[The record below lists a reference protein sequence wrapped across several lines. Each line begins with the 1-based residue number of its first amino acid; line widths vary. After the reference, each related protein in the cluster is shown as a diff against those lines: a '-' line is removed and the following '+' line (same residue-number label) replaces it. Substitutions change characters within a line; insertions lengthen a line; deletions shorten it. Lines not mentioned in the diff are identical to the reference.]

1 MPLTDLQRKKLI
13 DDINRLNINVVLK
26 YFLSGDISLSDVP
39 HITDDRRKFIEDYL
53 PAPAQIDWNA
63 LQASLS
69 EVSKSTLHKLETYIR
84 KYEGTRPDGNHVDE
98 AIAKCNEI
106 EEKLPTLAGMEWEE
120 LKPYLSDMSQN
131 TLDCLDAYIRKYEGI
146 RPKGNHVDEAIA
158 KRNEIKD
165 ALQREAIAKEE
176 TEWKAVDPFSMMS
189 LIGHL
194 NKYPMSAHRDEIDD
208 KVWNII
214 DKESEQQLQD
224 YKVLFPKGKYIEKAT
239 AMLEALDEWMIV
251 RDSGDIS
258 FVFQYI
264 RKRPESPY
272 IDKAYCLLMDLKH
285 QEICRMRREP
295 NRYDVSRLL
304 YLVRFGIFT
313 VDELISEGVMTEKVW
328 HTLNNINVKNDLPD
342 IYEAMQN
349 SDAECPEGSTDVY
362 FFGLPYAGKTCLL
375 QGLLCTSSLLL
386 DMTSSGGPYAE
397 ALRQYT
403 DYGMASPCTLD
414 DSVTTLKTMI
424 ITDEHTPIEHK
435 VNFVEMSGNH
445 FLDMVEDYGEPSK
458 EENNS
463 DIAHL
468 LHNDNRKVFFLIIDP
483 TINNI
488 KLNREYDEYEEQTG
502 EKIHRLKYV
511 VFSQKI
517 FMQKIV
523 NIFQDPANSDI
534 MRKVDSIH
542 IIITKADTFGERLQR
557 REKALDYFNN
567 HYAMNIV
574 SPLTEVCRDYN
585 INSNSGFRPKLF
597 TFSLGKFYVGG
608 LYEYNATDSELL
620 VNAISEVLP
629 FPYEQMSFWSRLK
642 NKLKEKLT

>member
-1 MPLTDLQRKKLI
+1 MVRIVKTVINMPLTDLQRKKLI

-26 YFLSGDISLSDVP
+26 YFLSGDLSLSDMP
-39 HITDDRRKFIEDYL
+39 HITDDRRKYIEDHL
-53 PAPAQIDWNA
+53 PAPAQMDWDA

-69 EVSKSTLHKLETYIR
+69 EVSESTLHKLEAYIR

-98 AIAKCNEI
+98 AIAK
-106 EEKLPTLAGMEWEE
+106 
-120 LKPYLSDMSQN
+120 
-131 TLDCLDAYIRKYEGI
+131 
-146 RPKGNHVDEAIA
+146 
-158 KRNEIKD
+158 RNEIKD
-165 ALQREAIAKEE
+165 ALRRDALATEE

-194 NKYPMSAHRDEIDD
+194 NKYPMSIHHDEIDD

-239 AMLEALDEWMIV
+239 AMLEVLDEWMIV

-258 FVFQYI
+258 FIFQYI

-272 IDKAYCLLMDLKH
+272 IDKAYCLLMDLKL
-285 QEICRMRREP
+285 QEICRMRHEP

-304 YLVRFGIFT
+304 YLVQLGIFT
-313 VDELISEGVMTEKVW
+313 VDELISEGVMTENVW
-328 HTLNNINVKNDLPD
+328 HTLNNIDVKNDLPD
-342 IYEAMQN
+342 IYEAMQD
-349 SDAECPEGSTDVY
+349 SKVECQDGCIDVY
-362 FFGLPYAGKTCLL
+362 LWGLPSTGKTCIL
-375 QGLLCTSSLLL
+375 QGLLSSSSLLL
-386 DMTSSGGPYAE
+386 DLTSSGGSYAE

-403 DYGMASPCTLD
+403 DYGMASPRTLD
-414 DSVTTLKTMI
+414 DSVTTLKTTI
-424 ITDEHTPIEHK
+424 ITDGHTPIK
-435 VNFVEMSGNH
+435 YNVNFVEMSGH
-445 FLDMVEDYGEPSK
+445 HILDMVEDNSEHSK

-463 DIAHL
+463 DITNL

-488 KLNREYDEYEEQTG
+488 KLNREYDEYDEQTG

-511 VFSQKI
+511 VFNQKI
-517 FMQKIV
+517 FMQQIV

-557 REKALDYFNN
+557 GEKALDYFND
-567 HYAMNIV
+567 HYGINV
-574 SPLTEVCRDYN
+574 TQPLVDLCEKYHINC
-585 INSNSGFRPKLF
+585 NSNFRPKLF

-608 LYEYNATDSELL
+608 LYEYDPIDSELL
-620 VNAISEVLP
+620 INTITAFEP
-629 FPYEQMSFWSRLK
+629 PYRKETFWSRLIDKIK
-642 NKLKEKLT
+642 NKLNE

>member
-26 YFLSGDISLSDVP
+26 YFLSGDILLSDVP
-39 HITDDRRKFIEDYL
+39 HITDDRRKYIEDYL
-53 PAPAQIDWNA
+53 PASAQKDWDA

-69 EVSKSTLHKLETYIR
+69 EVSESTLHKLEAYIR

-98 AIAKCNEI
+98 AIAK
-106 EEKLPTLAGMEWEE
+106 
-120 LKPYLSDMSQN
+120 
-131 TLDCLDAYIRKYEGI
+131 
-146 RPKGNHVDEAIA
+146 
-158 KRNEIKD
+158 RNEIKD
-165 ALQREAIAKEE
+165 ALRRDALATEE

-194 NKYPMSAHRDEIDD
+194 NKYPMSIHHDEIDN

-224 YKVLFPKGKYIEKAT
+224 YKVLFPKGKYIEKAS
-239 AMLEALDEWMIV
+239 AMLEVLDEWMIV

-285 QEICRMRREP
+285 QEICRMRHEP

-304 YLVRFGIFT
+304 YLVQLGIFT
-313 VDELISEGVMTEKVW
+313 VDELISEGVMTENVW
-328 HTLNNINVKNDLPD
+328 HTLNNIDVKNDLPD
-342 IYEAMQN
+342 IYEAMQD
-349 SDAECPEGSTDVY
+349 SKVECQDGCIDVY
-362 FFGLPYAGKTCLL
+362 LWGLPSTGKTCIL
-375 QGLLCTSSLLL
+375 QGLLSSSSLLL
-386 DMTSSGGPYAE
+386 DLTSSGGSYAE

-403 DYGMASPCTLD
+403 DYGMASPRTLD
-414 DSVTTLKTMI
+414 DSVTTLKTTI
-424 ITDEHTPIEHK
+424 ITDGHTPIK
-435 VNFVEMSGNH
+435 YNVNFVEMSGH
-445 FLDMVEDYGEPSK
+445 HILDMVEDNSEHSK

-463 DIAHL
+463 DIANL

-488 KLNREYDEYEEQTG
+488 KLNREYDEYDEQTG

-511 VFSQKI
+511 VFNQKI
-517 FMQKIV
+517 FMQQIV

-534 MRKVDSIH
+534 LRKVDSIH

-557 REKALDYFNN
+557 GEKALDYFND
-567 HYAMNIV
+567 HYGINV
-574 SPLTEVCRDYN
+574 TQPLVDLCEKYHINC
-585 INSNSGFRPKLF
+585 NSNFRPKLF

-608 LYEYNATDSELL
+608 LYEYDPIDSELL
-620 VNAISEVLP
+620 INSITAFEP
-629 FPYEQMSFWSRLK
+629 PYRKKTFWSRLIEK
-642 NKLKEKLT
+642 IINK

>member
-1 MPLTDLQRKKLI
+1 MVRNLKTVINMPLTDLQRKKLI

-26 YFLSGDISLSDVP
+26 YFLSGDILLSDVP
-39 HITDDRRKFIEDYL
+39 HITDDRRKYIEDYL
-53 PAPAQIDWNA
+53 PAPAQKDWDA
-63 LQASLS
+63 LQASFS
-69 EVSKSTLHKLETYIR
+69 EVSESTLHKLE
-84 KYEGTRPDGNHVDE
+84 
-98 AIAKCNEI
+98 
-106 EEKLPTLAGMEWEE
+106 
-120 LKPYLSDMSQN
+120 
-131 TLDCLDAYIRKYEGI
+131 AYIRKYEDT
-146 RPKGNHVDEAIA
+146 RPDGNHVDEAIA

-165 ALQREAIAKEE
+165 ALRRDALATEE

-194 NKYPMSAHRDEIDD
+194 NKYPMSIHHDEIDD

-224 YKVLFPKGKYIEKAT
+224 YKVLFPKGKYIEKAS
-239 AMLEALDEWMIV
+239 AMLEVLDEWMIV

-285 QEICRMRREP
+285 QEICRMRHEP

-304 YLVRFGIFT
+304 YLVQLGIFT
-313 VDELISEGVMTEKVW
+313 VDELISEGVMTENVW
-328 HTLNNINVKNDLPD
+328 HTLNNIDVKNDLPD
-342 IYEAMQN
+342 IYEAMQD
-349 SDAECPEGSTDVY
+349 SKVECQDGCIDVY
-362 FFGLPYAGKTCLL
+362 LWGLPSTGKTCIL
-375 QGLLCTSSLLL
+375 QGLLSSSSLLL
-386 DMTSSGGPYAE
+386 DLTSSGGSYAE

-403 DYGMASPCTLD
+403 DYGMASPRTLD
-414 DSVTTLKTMI
+414 DSVTTLKTTI
-424 ITDEHTPIEHK
+424 ITDGHTPIK
-435 VNFVEMSGNH
+435 YNVNFVEMSGH
-445 FLDMVEDYGEPSK
+445 HILDMVEDNSEHSK

-463 DIAHL
+463 DIANL

-488 KLNREYDEYEEQTG
+488 KLNREYDEYDEQTG

-511 VFSQKI
+511 VFNQKI
-517 FMQKIV
+517 FMQQIV

-534 MRKVDSIH
+534 LRKVDSIH

-557 REKALDYFNN
+557 GEKALDYFND
-567 HYAMNIV
+567 HYGINV
-574 SPLTEVCRDYN
+574 TQPLVDLCEKYHINC
-585 INSNSGFRPKLF
+585 NSNFRPKLF

-608 LYEYNATDSELL
+608 LYEYDPIDSELL
-620 VNAISEVLP
+620 INTITAFEP
-629 FPYEQMSFWSRLK
+629 PYRKKTFWSRLIEK
-642 NKLKEKLT
+642 IINKLNE

>member
-1 MPLTDLQRKKLI
+1 MALTDLQRKKLI

-26 YFLSGDISLSDVP
+26 YFLSGDISLSDVS
-39 HITDDRRKFIEDYL
+39 HITDDRRKFIEDHL

-69 EVSKSTLHKLETYIR
+69 EVSKSTLHKLETSIR
-84 KYEGTRPDGNHVDE
+84 KYEGTCPD
-98 AIAKCNEI
+98 
-106 EEKLPTLAGMEWEE
+106 
-120 LKPYLSDMSQN
+120 
-131 TLDCLDAYIRKYEGI
+131 
-146 RPKGNHVDEAIA
+146 GNHVDEAIA

-194 NKYPMSAHRDEIDD
+194 NKYPMSAHRDEIDG

-264 RKRPESPY
+264 RKRPQSPY

-304 YLVRFGIFT
+304 YLVQLGIFT
-313 VDELISEGVMTEKVW
+313 VDELISEGVMTENVW
-328 HTLNNINVKNDLPD
+328 NTLNNIDVKNDLPD
-342 IYEAMQN
+342 IYEAMQE
-349 SDAECPEGSTDVY
+349 SKVECSEGSTDVY
-362 FFGLPYAGKTCLL
+362 FFGLPFTGKTCIL
-375 QGLLCTSSLLL
+375 QGMLSTSSLLL
-386 DMTSSGGPYAE
+386 DLASSSGPYAE

-403 DYGMASPCTLD
+403 DCGIVVPCTPD
-414 DSVTTLKTMI
+414 DFVTTLKAKI
-424 ITDEHTPIEHK
+424 ITGGHTPIERN

-445 FLDMVEDYGEPSK
+445 FLNMVKDYGEHFK
-458 EENNS
+458 TEDNE
-463 DIAHL
+463 DIANL

-488 KLNREYDEYEEQTG
+488 KLNREYDEYDEQAG

-511 VFSQKI
+511 VLSQKI

-542 IIITKADTFGERLQR
+542 IIITKADTLGERLQR

-574 SPLTEVCRDYN
+574 PSLTKVCRDYN
-585 INSNSGFRPKLF
+585 INSNSDYRPKLF
-597 TFSLGKFYVGG
+597 SFSLGKFYVGG
-608 LYEYNATDSELL
+608 LYEYDATDSELL

-629 FPYEQMSFWSRLK
+629 FPYEQMSFWLRLK

>member
-39 HITDDRRKFIEDYL
+39 HITDDRRKYIEEHL
-53 PAPAQIDWNA
+53 PAPAQMDWDA

-69 EVSKSTLHKLETYIR
+69 EVSKSTLHKLEAYIR

-98 AIAKCNEI
+98 AIAK
-106 EEKLPTLAGMEWEE
+106 
-120 LKPYLSDMSQN
+120 
-131 TLDCLDAYIRKYEGI
+131 
-146 RPKGNHVDEAIA
+146 
-158 KRNEIKD
+158 
-165 ALQREAIAKEE
+165 
-176 TEWKAVDPFSMMS
+176 
-189 LIGHL
+189 
-194 NKYPMSAHRDEIDD
+194 RDEFDENQWKNTDIEDVQHLLCYID
-208 KVWNII
+208 
-214 DKESEQQLQD
+214 
-224 YKVLFPKGKYIEKAT
+224 LFPKGYYIEKAK
-239 AMLEALDEWMIV
+239 AMLGAIDEWSGV
-251 RDSGDIS
+251 KNSGDI
-258 FVFQYI
+258 FIVFYYI
-264 RKRPESPY
+264 KNHPESPY
-272 IDKAYCLLMDLKH
+272 RGKANCLLMDLKH
-285 QEICRMRREP
+285 PEICRMRHEP
-295 NRYDVSRLL
+295 NRYEVSRLQD
-304 YLVRFGIFT
+304 LVKLDIFT
-313 VDELISEGVMTEKVW
+313 KNELISEGVMTENVW
-328 HTLNNINVKNDLPD
+328 DTLNNIAVKNDLPD

-349 SDAECPEGSTDVY
+349 SEVECLEGGTDVY
-362 FFGLPYAGKTCLL
+362 FFGLPYTGKTCIL
-375 QGLLCTSSLLL
+375 QGLLCTTSLQVDLSS
-386 DMTSSGGPYAE
+386 SSGPYAE

-424 ITDEHTPIEHK
+424 MTDVHTPIEHK
-435 VNFVEMSGNH
+435 VNFVEMSGSH
-445 FLDMVEDYGEPSK
+445 FLNMVEDNSEHSK

-488 KLNREYDEYEEQTG
+488 KLNREYDEYDEQTG
-502 EKIHRLKYV
+502 KKIHRLKYAV
-511 VFSQKI
+511 LSQKI
-517 FMQKIV
+517 LMQKIV
-523 NIFQDPANSDI
+523 YIFQDPAYSDI

-574 SPLTEVCRDYN
+574 PPLTEVCRNYN
-585 INSNSGFRPKLF
+585 INSNSDYRPKLF

-608 LYEYNATDSELL
+608 LYEYDSTDSELL
-620 VNAISEVLP
+620 VHTISEVLP

>member
-1 MPLTDLQRKKLI
+1 MLLTNLQRKRLI
-13 DDINRLNINVVLK
+13 DDVNRLNINVVLK

-39 HITDDRRKFIEDYL
+39 HITDDRRKYIEDHL
-53 PAPAQIDWNA
+53 PAPAQMDWDA

-69 EVSKSTLHKLETYIR
+69 EVSESTLHKLEAYIR
-84 KYEGTRPDGNHVDE
+84 KYEGTRPD
-98 AIAKCNEI
+98 
-106 EEKLPTLAGMEWEE
+106 
-120 LKPYLSDMSQN
+120 
-131 TLDCLDAYIRKYEGI
+131 
-146 RPKGNHVDEAIA
+146 GNHVDEAIA

-239 AMLEALDEWMIV
+239 AMLEVLDEWMIV

-304 YLVRFGIFT
+304 YLVRLGIFT
-313 VDELISEGVMTEKVW
+313 VDELISEGVMTENVW
-328 HTLNNINVKNDLPD
+328 NTLNNIDVKNDLPD
-342 IYEAMQN
+342 IYEAMQE
-349 SDAECPEGSTDVY
+349 SKVECSEGSTDVY
-362 FFGLPYAGKTCLL
+362 FFGMPSTGRTCIL
-375 QGLLCTSSLLL
+375 QGLLCATSLNVDLA
-386 DMTSSGGPYAE
+386 SSGGPYAE
-397 ALRQYT
+397 ALRIYT
-403 DYGMASPCTLD
+403 DYGMLSPRTPD
-414 DSVTTLKTMI
+414 DFVTTLKTTI
-424 ITDEHTPIEHK
+424 ITGGHTPIKHN

-445 FLDMVEDYGEPSK
+445 FLEMVKDYGEPSK

-488 KLNREYDEYEEQTG
+488 KLNREYYDYDEQTG
-502 EKIHRLKYV
+502 EKIQRLKHAV
-511 VFSQKI
+511 LNQNI
-517 FMQKIV
+517 FMQNIV

-534 MRKVDSIH
+534 MKKVDSIH
-542 IIITKADTFGERLQR
+542 IIVTKADTFGERLQR

-574 SPLTEVCRDYN
+574 PPLTEVCRDYH
-585 INSNSGFRPKLF
+585 INSNSDYRPKLF

-608 LYEYNATDSELL
+608 LYEYDPIDSELL
-620 VNAISEVLP
+620 INTITAFEP
-629 FPYEQMSFWSRLK
+629 PYRKETFWSRLIDKIK
-642 NKLKEKLT
+642 NKLNE

>member
-1 MPLTDLQRKKLI
+1 MVRIVKTVINMPLTDLQRKKLI

-26 YFLSGDISLSDVP
+26 YFLSGDLSLSDIP
-39 HITDDRRKFIEDYL
+39 HITDDRRKYIEDYL
-53 PAPAQIDWNA
+53 PASAQKDWDA

-69 EVSKSTLHKLETYIR
+69 EVSESTLHKLEAYIR

-98 AIAKCNEI
+98 AIAK
-106 EEKLPTLAGMEWEE
+106 
-120 LKPYLSDMSQN
+120 
-131 TLDCLDAYIRKYEGI
+131 
-146 RPKGNHVDEAIA
+146 
-158 KRNEIKD
+158 RNEIKD
-165 ALQREAIAKEE
+165 ALRRDALATEE

-194 NKYPMSAHRDEIDD
+194 NKYPMSIHHDEIDD

-239 AMLEALDEWMIV
+239 AMLEVLDEWMIV

-272 IDKAYCLLMDLKH
+272 IDKAYCLLMDLKL
-285 QEICRMRREP
+285 QEICRMRHEP

-304 YLVRFGIFT
+304 YLVQLGIFT
-313 VDELISEGVMTEKVW
+313 VDELISEGVMTENVW
-328 HTLNNINVKNDLPD
+328 HTLNNIDVKNDLPD
-342 IYEAMQN
+342 IYEAMQD
-349 SDAECPEGSTDVY
+349 SKVECQDGCIDVY
-362 FFGLPYAGKTCLL
+362 LWGLPSTGKTCIL
-375 QGLLCTSSLLL
+375 QGLLSSSSLLL
-386 DMTSSGGPYAE
+386 DLTSSGGSYAE

-403 DYGMASPCTLD
+403 DYGMASPRTLD
-414 DSVTTLKTMI
+414 DSVTTLKTTI
-424 ITDEHTPIEHK
+424 ITDGHTPIK
-435 VNFVEMSGNH
+435 YNVNFVEMSGH
-445 FLDMVEDYGEPSK
+445 HILDMVEDNSEHSK

-463 DIAHL
+463 DIANL

-488 KLNREYDEYEEQTG
+488 KLNREYDEYDEQTG

-511 VFSQKI
+511 VFNQKI
-517 FMQKIV
+517 FMQQIV

-534 MRKVDSIH
+534 LRKVDSIH

-557 REKALDYFNN
+557 GEKALDYFND
-567 HYAMNIV
+567 HYGINV
-574 SPLTEVCRDYN
+574 TQPLVDLCEKYHINC
-585 INSNSGFRPKLF
+585 NSNFRPKLF

-608 LYEYNATDSELL
+608 LYEYDPIDSELL
-620 VNAISEVLP
+620 INTITAFEP
-629 FPYEQMSFWSRLK
+629 PYRKKTFWSRLIEK
-642 NKLKEKLT
+642 IINK

>member
-39 HITDDRRKFIEDYL
+39 HITDDRRKFIEEHL
-53 PAPAQIDWNA
+53 PAPAQMDWNA

-69 EVSKSTLHKLETYIR
+69 EVSVSTLLKLETYIR

-98 AIAKCNEI
+98 AIAK
-106 EEKLPTLAGMEWEE
+106 
-120 LKPYLSDMSQN
+120 
-131 TLDCLDAYIRKYEGI
+131 
-146 RPKGNHVDEAIA
+146 
-158 KRNEIKD
+158 RNEIKD
-165 ALQREAIAKEE
+165 ALQREALAKEE
-176 TEWKAVDPFSMMS
+176 DEWNTVDPFSMTS

-194 NKYPMSAHRDEIDD
+194 NKYPMSAHHDEIDD

-224 YKVLFPKGKYIEKAT
+224 YKVLFPKGKYIEKAI

-251 RDSGDIS
+251 RNSGDIS

-304 YLVRFGIFT
+304 YLVRLGIFT
-313 VDELISEGVMTEKVW
+313 VDELISERVMTENVW
-328 HTLNNINVKNDLPD
+328 NTLNSIDIKNDLPD
-342 IYEAMQN
+342 IYEAMKK
-349 SDAECPEGSTDVY
+349 SKVEYLEGGIDVY
-362 FFGLPYAGKTCLL
+362 FFGLPCTGKTCLL
-375 QGLLCTSSLLL
+375 QGLSCTTSLQVDLAASS
-386 DMTSSGGPYAE
+386 GPYAE

-403 DYGMASPCTLD
+403 DCGIVSPCTLD
-414 DSVTTLKTMI
+414 DSVTTLKTTI
-424 ITDEHTPIEHK
+424 ITDEHTPIK
-435 VNFVEMSGNH
+435 NNVNFVEMSGH
-445 FLDMVEDYGEPSK
+445 HILDMVEDNGEYSK
-458 EENNS
+458 EVDNR
-463 DIAHL
+463 DIANL

-483 TINNI
+483 TTKNI
-488 KLNREYDEYEEQTG
+488 KLNREYDEYDEQTG
-502 EKIHRLKYV
+502 EKIHRLKYD
-511 VFSQKI
+511 VFNQKI

-574 SPLTEVCRDYN
+574 PPLTEVCRDYN
-585 INSNSGFRPKLF
+585 INCNSNYRPKLF

-608 LYEYNATDSELL
+608 LYEYDPIDSELL
-620 VNAISEVLP
+620 VNTITAIVP
-629 FPYEQMSFWSRLK
+629 PPYRKETFWSRLIEK
-642 NKLKEKLT
+642 IINKLNE

>member
-1 MPLTDLQRKKLI
+1 MPEDY
-13 DDINRLNINVVLK
+13 INRLNIDVLLK
-26 YFLSGDISLSDVP
+26 YILKGDITLSDIIP
-39 HITDDRRKFIEDYL
+39 YITDDRRKYIEDHL
-53 PAPAQIDWNA
+53 PSPAQMDWEA

-69 EVSKSTLHKLETYIR
+69 EVSKSTLHKLEAYIC

-98 AIAKCNEI
+98 AIAKYNEI
-106 EEKLPTLAGMEWEE
+106 EDKLPTLAGMEWEE
-120 LKPYLSDMSQN
+120 LKPSLSDMSQN
-131 TLDCLDAYIRKYEGI
+131 TLDRLDAYIRKYEGI

-165 ALQREAIAKEE
+165 ALQREAIVKEE
-176 TEWKAVDPFSMMS
+176 TEWKAVDPFSMTS

-194 NKYPMSAHRDEIDD
+194 NKYPMSAHHDEIDEN
-208 KVWNII
+208 VWNII

-251 RDSGDIS
+251 RNSGDIS

-295 NRYDVSRLL
+295 NRYEVSRLQW
-304 YLVRFGIFT
+304 LVRLGIFT
-313 VDELISEGVMTEKVW
+313 VDELISEGVMTENVW
-328 HTLNNINVKNDLPD
+328 NTLNSIDVKNDLPD
-342 IYEAMQN
+342 ICEAMQE
-349 SDAECPEGSTDVY
+349 SKVECSEGSTDVY
-362 FFGLPYAGKTCLL
+362 LFGLPSTGKTCIL
-375 QGLLCTSSLLL
+375 QGMLSTSSLSVNLA
-386 DMTSSGGPYAE
+386 SSGGPYAG
-397 ALRQYT
+397 ALRIYT
-403 DYGMASPCTLD
+403 DYGMLIRFTPYD
-414 DSVTTLKTMI
+414 FVTTLKTQI
-424 ITDEHTPIEHK
+424 ITGEHTHIERN
-435 VNFVEMSGNH
+435 VNFVEMSGDYFFN
-445 FLDMVEDYGEPSK
+445 MVKDYGEHSK

-483 TINNI
+483 TINHNI
-488 KLNREYDEYEEQTG
+488 KLYRECDEYDEQTG
-502 EKIHRLKYV
+502 EKIFKLKHV
-511 VFSQKI
+511 VVTQKI

-542 IIITKADTFGERLQR
+542 IILTKADTFGERLQR
-557 REKALDYFNN
+557 EEKALDYFNN

-574 SPLTEVCRDYN
+574 PPLTEVCRDYN
-585 INSNSGFRPKLF
+585 INSNSDYRPKLF

-608 LYEYNATDSELL
+608 LYEYDPIDSELL
-620 VNAISEVLP
+620 VQTISEVLP
-629 FPYEQMSFWSRLK
+629 SPYEQMSFWSRLK
-642 NKLKEKLT
+642 NKIKERLT

>member
-1 MPLTDLQRKKLI
+1 MCLTDLQRRRLI
-13 DDINRLNINVVLK
+13 EDVNRLNINVVLK
-26 YFLSGDISLSDVP
+26 YFLKGDISFPDVP
-39 HITDDRRKFIEDYL
+39 HITDGRRKYIEEHL
-53 PAPAQIDWNA
+53 PSPAQMDWDA
-63 LQASLS
+63 LQASFS
-69 EVSKSTLHKLETYIR
+69 EVSVSTLQKLEAYIR
-84 KYEGTRPDGNHVDE
+84 KYEGTRPN
-98 AIAKCNEI
+98 
-106 EEKLPTLAGMEWEE
+106 
-120 LKPYLSDMSQN
+120 
-131 TLDCLDAYIRKYEGI
+131 
-146 RPKGNHVDEAIA
+146 GNHVDEAIA

-165 ALQREAIAKEE
+165 ALRRDALATEE

-239 AMLEALDEWMIV
+239 AMLEVLDEWMIV

-304 YLVRFGIFT
+304 YLVQLGIFT
-313 VDELISEGVMTEKVW
+313 VDELISEGVMTENIW
-328 HTLNNINVKNDLPD
+328 NTLNSMDVKNDLPD
-342 IYEAMQN
+342 IYEAMQE
-349 SDAECPEGSTDVY
+349 SKVECQDGCIDVY
-362 FFGLPYAGKTCLL
+362 LWGLPSTGKTCIL
-375 QGLLCTSSLLL
+375 QGLLSSSSLLL
-386 DMTSSGGPYAE
+386 DLTSSGGSYAE

-414 DSVTTLKTMI
+414 DSVTTLKTTI
-424 ITDEHTPIEHK
+424 ITDGHTPIK
-435 VNFVEMSGNH
+435 YNVNFVEMSGH
-445 FLDMVEDYGEPSK
+445 HILDMVEDNSEHSK

-463 DIAHL
+463 DIANL

-488 KLNREYDEYEEQTG
+488 KLNREYDEYDEQTG

-511 VFSQKI
+511 VFNQKI
-517 FMQKIV
+517 FMQQIV

-534 MRKVDSIH
+534 LRKVDSIH

-557 REKALDYFNN
+557 GEKALDYFND
-567 HYAMNIV
+567 HYGINV
-574 SPLTEVCRDYN
+574 TQPLVDLCEKYHINC
-585 INSNSGFRPKLF
+585 NSNFRPKLF

-608 LYEYNATDSELL
+608 LYEYDPIDSELL
-620 VNAISEVLP
+620 INTITAFEP
-629 FPYEQMSFWSRLK
+629 PYRKETFWSRLIEK
-642 NKLKEKLT
+642 IINKLNE

>member
-1 MPLTDLQRKKLI
+1 MPLTDLQRKRLI

-39 HITDDRRKFIEDYL
+39 HITDDRRKFIEDHL

-69 EVSKSTLHKLETYIR
+69 EVSKSTLHKLEAYIR
-84 KYEGTRPDGNHVDE
+84 KYEGT
-98 AIAKCNEI
+98 
-106 EEKLPTLAGMEWEE
+106 
-120 LKPYLSDMSQN
+120 
-131 TLDCLDAYIRKYEGI
+131 

-158 KRNEIKD
+158 KRKEIKD
-165 ALQREAIAKEE
+165 ALQREALAKEE
-176 TEWKAVDPFSMMS
+176 ADWNAVDPFSMTS

-224 YKVLFPKGKYIEKAT
+224 YKVLFPKGKYIEKAK
-239 AMLEALDEWMIV
+239 AMLEALDDWM
-251 RDSGDIS
+251 RAGNSGDI
-258 FVFQYI
+258 FVVYYYL
-264 RKRPESPY
+264 KNNPESPY
-272 IDKAYCLLMDLKH
+272 RDNACCFLKDLKH

-295 NRYDVSRLL
+295 NRYDVSWLL
-304 YLVRFGIFT
+304 YLVQLGIFT
-313 VDELISEGVMTEKVW
+313 VDELISEGVMTENVW
-328 HTLNNINVKNDLPD
+328 NTLNSIDVKNDLPD
-342 IYEAMQN
+342 IYEAMQE
-349 SDAECPEGSTDVY
+349 SKVECSEGFTDVY
-362 FFGLPYAGKTCLL
+362 FFGMPSTGRTCIL
-375 QGLLCTSSLLL
+375 QGLLCATSLNVDLA
-386 DMTSSGGPYAE
+386 SSGGPYAE
-397 ALRQYT
+397 ALRIYT
-403 DYGMASPCTLD
+403 DYGMLSPRTLD
-414 DSVTTLKTMI
+414 DFVTTLKTTI
-424 ITDEHTPIEHK
+424 ITGGHTPIKHN
-435 VNFVEMSGNH
+435 VNFIEMSGSH
-445 FLDMVEDYGEPSK
+445 FLDMVEDYGEHSK

-488 KLNREYDEYEEQTG
+488 KLNREYYDYDEQTG
-502 EKIHRLKYV
+502 EKIQRLKHAV
-511 VFSQKI
+511 LNQNI
-517 FMQKIV
+517 FMLNIV

-534 MRKVDSIH
+534 MKKVDSIH
-542 IIITKADTFGERLQR
+542 IIVTKADTFGERLQR

-574 SPLTEVCRDYN
+574 PPLTEVCRDYH
-585 INSNSGFRPKLF
+585 INSNSDYRPKLF

-608 LYEYNATDSELL
+608 LYEYDATDSELL

-642 NKLKEKLT
+642 NKLKEKLA

>member
-39 HITDDRRKFIEDYL
+39 HITDDRRKFIEEHL
-53 PAPAQIDWNA
+53 PAPAQMDWNA

-69 EVSKSTLHKLETYIR
+69 EVSVSTLLKLETYIR

-98 AIAKCNEI
+98 AIAK
-106 EEKLPTLAGMEWEE
+106 
-120 LKPYLSDMSQN
+120 
-131 TLDCLDAYIRKYEGI
+131 
-146 RPKGNHVDEAIA
+146 
-158 KRNEIKD
+158 RNEIKD
-165 ALQREAIAKEE
+165 ALQREALAKEE
-176 TEWKAVDPFSMMS
+176 DEWNTVDPFSMTS

-194 NKYPMSAHRDEIDD
+194 NKYPMSAHHDEIDD

-224 YKVLFPKGKYIEKAT
+224 YKVLFPKGKYIEKAI

-251 RDSGDIS
+251 RNSGDIS

-304 YLVRFGIFT
+304 YLVRLGIFT
-313 VDELISEGVMTEKVW
+313 VDELISEGVMTENVW
-328 HTLNNINVKNDLPD
+328 NTLNSIDVKNDLPD
-342 IYEAMQN
+342 IYEAMKK
-349 SDAECPEGSTDVY
+349 SKVEYLEGGIDVY
-362 FFGLPYAGKTCLL
+362 FFGLPCTGKTCLL
-375 QGLLCTSSLLL
+375 QGLSCTTSLQVDLAASS
-386 DMTSSGGPYAE
+386 GPYAE

-403 DYGMASPCTLD
+403 DCGIVSPRTLD
-414 DSVTTLKTMI
+414 DSVTTLKTTI
-424 ITDEHTPIEHK
+424 ITDEHTPIK
-435 VNFVEMSGNH
+435 NNVNFVEMSGH
-445 FLDMVEDYGEPSK
+445 HILDMVEDNGEYSK
-458 EENNS
+458 EVDNR
-463 DIAHL
+463 DIANL

-483 TINNI
+483 TTKNI
-488 KLNREYDEYEEQTG
+488 KLNREYDEYDEQTG
-502 EKIHRLKYV
+502 EKIHRLKYD
-511 VFSQKI
+511 VFNQKI

-574 SPLTEVCRDYN
+574 PPLTEVCRDYN
-585 INSNSGFRPKLF
+585 INCNSNYRPKLF

-608 LYEYNATDSELL
+608 LYEYDPIDSELL
-620 VNAISEVLP
+620 VNTITAIVP
-629 FPYEQMSFWSRLK
+629 PPYRKETFWSRLTEK
-642 NKLKEKLT
+642 IINKLNE

>member
-1 MPLTDLQRKKLI
+1 MPLTDLQRKRLI

-69 EVSKSTLHKLETYIR
+69 EVSVSTLQKLEAYIR
-84 KYEGTRPDGNHVDE
+84 KYEGTRPN
-98 AIAKCNEI
+98 
-106 EEKLPTLAGMEWEE
+106 
-120 LKPYLSDMSQN
+120 
-131 TLDCLDAYIRKYEGI
+131 
-146 RPKGNHVDEAIA
+146 GNHVDEAIA
-158 KRNEIKD
+158 KRKEIKD
-165 ALQREAIAKEE
+165 ALQREALAKEE
-176 TEWKAVDPFSMMS
+176 ADWNAVDPFSMTS

-194 NKYPMSAHRDEIDD
+194 NKYPMSAHRDEIDEN
-208 KVWNII
+208 VWNII

-224 YKVLFPKGKYIEKAT
+224 YKVLFPKGKYIEKAK
-239 AMLEALDEWMIV
+239 AMLEALDDWM
-251 RDSGDIS
+251 RARNSGDI
-258 FVFQYI
+258 FVVYYYL
-264 RKRPESPY
+264 KNNPESPY
-272 IDKAYCLLMDLKH
+272 RDNACCFLKDLKH

-304 YLVRFGIFT
+304 YLVQLGIFT
-313 VDELISEGVMTEKVW
+313 VDELISEGVMTENIW
-328 HTLNNINVKNDLPD
+328 NTLNGIDVRNDDLPD
-342 IYEAMQN
+342 IYEAMQE
-349 SDAECPEGSTDVY
+349 SKVECSEGFTDVY
-362 FFGLPYAGKTCLL
+362 FFGMPSTGRTCIL
-375 QGLLCTSSLLL
+375 QGLLCATSLNVDLA
-386 DMTSSGGPYAE
+386 SSGGPYAE
-397 ALRQYT
+397 ALRIYT
-403 DYGMASPCTLD
+403 DYGMLSPRTPD
-414 DSVTTLKTMI
+414 DFVTTLKTTI
-424 ITDEHTPIEHK
+424 ITGGHTPIKHN
-435 VNFVEMSGNH
+435 VNFIEMSGSH

-488 KLNREYDEYEEQTG
+488 KLNREYYDYDEQTG
-502 EKIHRLKYV
+502 EKIQRLKHAV
-511 VFSQKI
+511 LNQNI
-517 FMQKIV
+517 FMQNIV
-523 NIFQDPANSDI
+523 KIFQDPANSDI

-542 IIITKADTFGERLQR
+542 IIVTKADTFGERLQR
-557 REKALDYFNN
+557 GEKALDYFNN

-574 SPLTEVCRDYN
+574 PPLTEVCRDYH
-585 INSNSGFRPKLF
+585 INSNSDYRPKLF

-608 LYEYNATDSELL
+608 LYEYDATDSELL

-642 NKLKEKLT
+642 NKLKEKLA

>member
-1 MPLTDLQRKKLI
+1 MVRIVKTVINMPLTDLQRKKLV

-26 YFLSGDISLSDVP
+26 YFLSGDLSLSDIP
-39 HITDDRRKFIEDYL
+39 HITDDRRKYIEDHL
-53 PAPAQIDWNA
+53 PAPAQMDWDA

-69 EVSKSTLHKLETYIR
+69 EVSESTLHKLEAYIR

-98 AIAKCNEI
+98 AIAK
-106 EEKLPTLAGMEWEE
+106 
-120 LKPYLSDMSQN
+120 
-131 TLDCLDAYIRKYEGI
+131 
-146 RPKGNHVDEAIA
+146 
-158 KRNEIKD
+158 RNEIKD
-165 ALQREAIAKEE
+165 ALRRDALATEE

-194 NKYPMSAHRDEIDD
+194 NKYPMSIHHDEIDN

-224 YKVLFPKGKYIEKAT
+224 YKVLFPKGKYIEKAS
-239 AMLEALDEWMIV
+239 AMLEVLDEWMIV

-285 QEICRMRREP
+285 QEICRMRHEP

-304 YLVRFGIFT
+304 YLVQLGIFT
-313 VDELISEGVMTEKVW
+313 VDELISEGVMTENVW
-328 HTLNNINVKNDLPD
+328 HTLNNIDVKNDLPD
-342 IYEAMQN
+342 IYEAMQD
-349 SDAECPEGSTDVY
+349 SKVECQDGCIDVY
-362 FFGLPYAGKTCLL
+362 LWGLPSTGKTCIL
-375 QGLLCTSSLLL
+375 QGLLSSSSLLL
-386 DMTSSGGPYAE
+386 DLTSSGGSYAE

-403 DYGMASPCTLD
+403 DYGKASPRTLD
-414 DSVTTLKTMI
+414 DSVTTLKTTI
-424 ITDEHTPIEHK
+424 ITDGHTPIK
-435 VNFVEMSGNH
+435 YNVNFVEMSGH
-445 FLDMVEDYGEPSK
+445 HILDMVEDNSEHSK

-463 DIAHL
+463 DIANL

-488 KLNREYDEYEEQTG
+488 KLNREYDEYDEQTG

-511 VFSQKI
+511 VFNQKI
-517 FMQKIV
+517 FMQQIV

-534 MRKVDSIH
+534 LRKVDSIH

-557 REKALDYFNN
+557 GEKALDYFND
-567 HYAMNIV
+567 HYGINV
-574 SPLTEVCRDYN
+574 TQPLVDLCEKYHINC
-585 INSNSGFRPKLF
+585 NSNFRPKLF

-608 LYEYNATDSELL
+608 LYEYDPIDSELL
-620 VNAISEVLP
+620 INTITAFEP
-629 FPYEQMSFWSRLK
+629 PYRKKTFWSRLIEK
-642 NKLKEKLT
+642 IINK

>member
-1 MPLTDLQRKKLI
+1 MVRNLKTVINMPLTDLQRKKLI

-26 YFLSGDISLSDVP
+26 YFLSGDILLSDVP
-39 HITDDRRKFIEDYL
+39 HITDDRRKYIEDYL
-53 PAPAQIDWNA
+53 PASAQKDWDA

-69 EVSKSTLHKLETYIR
+69 EVSESTLHKLEAYIR

-98 AIAKCNEI
+98 AIAK
-106 EEKLPTLAGMEWEE
+106 
-120 LKPYLSDMSQN
+120 
-131 TLDCLDAYIRKYEGI
+131 
-146 RPKGNHVDEAIA
+146 
-158 KRNEIKD
+158 RNEIKD
-165 ALQREAIAKEE
+165 ALRRDALATEE

-194 NKYPMSAHRDEIDD
+194 NKYPMSIHHDEIDN

-224 YKVLFPKGKYIEKAT
+224 YKVLFPKGKYIEKAS
-239 AMLEALDEWMIV
+239 AMLEVLDEWMIV

-285 QEICRMRREP
+285 QEICRMRHEP

-304 YLVRFGIFT
+304 YLVQLGIFT
-313 VDELISEGVMTEKVW
+313 VDELISEGVMTENVW
-328 HTLNNINVKNDLPD
+328 HTLNNIDVKNDLPD
-342 IYEAMQN
+342 IYEAMQD
-349 SDAECPEGSTDVY
+349 SKVECQDGCIDVY
-362 FFGLPYAGKTCLL
+362 LWGLPSTGKTCIL
-375 QGLLCTSSLLL
+375 QGLLSSSSLLL
-386 DMTSSGGPYAE
+386 DLTSSGGSYAE

-403 DYGMASPCTLD
+403 DYGKASPRTLD
-414 DSVTTLKTMI
+414 DSVTTLKTTI
-424 ITDEHTPIEHK
+424 ITDGHTPIK
-435 VNFVEMSGNH
+435 YNVNFVEMSGH
-445 FLDMVEDYGEPSK
+445 HILDMVEDNSEHSK

-463 DIAHL
+463 DIANL

-488 KLNREYDEYEEQTG
+488 KLNREYDEYDEQTG

-511 VFSQKI
+511 VFNQKI
-517 FMQKIV
+517 FMQQIV

-534 MRKVDSIH
+534 LRKVDSIH

-557 REKALDYFNN
+557 GEKALDYFND
-567 HYAMNIV
+567 HYGINV
-574 SPLTEVCRDYN
+574 TQPLVDLCEKYHINC
-585 INSNSGFRPKLF
+585 NSNFRPKLF

-608 LYEYNATDSELL
+608 LYEYDPIDSELL
-620 VNAISEVLP
+620 INTITAFEP
-629 FPYEQMSFWSRLK
+629 PYRKKTFWSRLIEK
-642 NKLKEKLT
+642 IINK

>member
-1 MPLTDLQRKKLI
+1 MVRIVKTVINMPLTDLQRKKLI

-26 YFLSGDISLSDVP
+26 YFLSGDLSLSDIP
-39 HITDDRRKFIEDYL
+39 HITDDRRKYIEDHL
-53 PAPAQIDWNA
+53 PAPAQKDWDA

-69 EVSKSTLHKLETYIR
+69 EVSESTLHKLEAYIR

-98 AIAKCNEI
+98 AIAK
-106 EEKLPTLAGMEWEE
+106 
-120 LKPYLSDMSQN
+120 
-131 TLDCLDAYIRKYEGI
+131 
-146 RPKGNHVDEAIA
+146 
-158 KRNEIKD
+158 RNEIKD
-165 ALQREAIAKEE
+165 ALRRDALATEE

-194 NKYPMSAHRDEIDD
+194 NKYPMSIHHDEIDD

-239 AMLEALDEWMIV
+239 AMLEVLDEWMIV

-285 QEICRMRREP
+285 QEICRMRHEP

-304 YLVRFGIFT
+304 YLVQLGIFT
-313 VDELISEGVMTEKVW
+313 VDELISEGVMTENVW
-328 HTLNNINVKNDLPD
+328 HTLNNIDVKNDLPD
-342 IYEAMQN
+342 IYEAMQD
-349 SDAECPEGSTDVY
+349 SKVECQDGCIDVY
-362 FFGLPYAGKTCLL
+362 LWGLPSTGKTCIL
-375 QGLLCTSSLLL
+375 QGLLSSSSLLL
-386 DMTSSGGPYAE
+386 DLTSSGGSYAE

-403 DYGMASPCTLD
+403 DYGMASPRTLD
-414 DSVTTLKTMI
+414 DSVTTLKTTI
-424 ITDEHTPIEHK
+424 ITDGHTPIK
-435 VNFVEMSGNH
+435 YNVNFVEMSGH
-445 FLDMVEDYGEPSK
+445 HILDMVEDNSEHSK

-463 DIAHL
+463 DIANL

-488 KLNREYDEYEEQTG
+488 KLNREYDEYDEQTG

-511 VFSQKI
+511 VFNQKI
-517 FMQKIV
+517 FMQQIV

-534 MRKVDSIH
+534 LRKVDSIH

-557 REKALDYFNN
+557 GEKALDYFND
-567 HYAMNIV
+567 HYGINV
-574 SPLTEVCRDYN
+574 TQPLVDLCEKYHINC
-585 INSNSGFRPKLF
+585 NSNFRPKLF

-608 LYEYNATDSELL
+608 LYEYDPIDSELL
-620 VNAISEVLP
+620 INTITAFEP
-629 FPYEQMSFWSRLK
+629 PYRKKTFWSRLIEK
-642 NKLKEKLT
+642 IINK

>member
-1 MPLTDLQRKKLI
+1 MVRIVKTVINMPLTDLQRKKLV

-26 YFLSGDISLSDVP
+26 YFLSGDLSLSDIP
-39 HITDDRRKFIEDYL
+39 HITDDRRKYIEDHL
-53 PAPAQIDWNA
+53 PAPAQMDWDA

-69 EVSKSTLHKLETYIR
+69 EVSESTLHKLEAYIR

-98 AIAKCNEI
+98 AIAK
-106 EEKLPTLAGMEWEE
+106 
-120 LKPYLSDMSQN
+120 
-131 TLDCLDAYIRKYEGI
+131 
-146 RPKGNHVDEAIA
+146 
-158 KRNEIKD
+158 RNEIKD
-165 ALQREAIAKEE
+165 ALRRDALATEE

-194 NKYPMSAHRDEIDD
+194 NKYPMSIHHDEIDN

-224 YKVLFPKGKYIEKAT
+224 YKVLFPKGKYIEKAS
-239 AMLEALDEWMIV
+239 AMLEVLDEWMIV

-285 QEICRMRREP
+285 QEICRMRHEP

-304 YLVRFGIFT
+304 YLVQLGIFT
-313 VDELISEGVMTEKVW
+313 VDELISEGVMTENVW
-328 HTLNNINVKNDLPD
+328 HTLNNIDVKNDLPD
-342 IYEAMQN
+342 IYEAMQD
-349 SDAECPEGSTDVY
+349 SKVECQDGCIDVY
-362 FFGLPYAGKTCLL
+362 LWGLPSTGKTCIL
-375 QGLLCTSSLLL
+375 QGLLSSSSLLL
-386 DMTSSGGPYAE
+386 DLTSSGGSYAE

-403 DYGMASPCTLD
+403 DYGMASPRTLD
-414 DSVTTLKTMI
+414 DSVTTLKTTI
-424 ITDEHTPIEHK
+424 ITDGHTPIK
-435 VNFVEMSGNH
+435 YNVNFVEMSGH
-445 FLDMVEDYGEPSK
+445 HILDMVEDNSEHSK

-463 DIAHL
+463 DIANL

-488 KLNREYDEYEEQTG
+488 KLNREYDEYDEQTG

-511 VFSQKI
+511 VFNQKI
-517 FMQKIV
+517 FMQQIV

-534 MRKVDSIH
+534 LRKVDSIH

-557 REKALDYFNN
+557 GEKALDYFND
-567 HYAMNIV
+567 HYGINV
-574 SPLTEVCRDYN
+574 TQPLVDLCEKYHINC
-585 INSNSGFRPKLF
+585 NSNFRPKLF

-608 LYEYNATDSELL
+608 LYEYDPIDSELL
-620 VNAISEVLP
+620 INTITAFEP
-629 FPYEQMSFWSRLK
+629 PYRKKTFWSRLIEK
-642 NKLKEKLT
+642 IINK

>member
-1 MPLTDLQRKKLI
+1 MVRIVKTVINMPLTDLQRKKLI

-26 YFLSGDISLSDVP
+26 YFLSGDLSLSDIP
-39 HITDDRRKFIEDYL
+39 HITDDRRKYIEDHL
-53 PAPAQIDWNA
+53 PAPAQMDWDA

-69 EVSKSTLHKLETYIR
+69 EVSESTLHKLEAYIR

-98 AIAKCNEI
+98 AIAK
-106 EEKLPTLAGMEWEE
+106 
-120 LKPYLSDMSQN
+120 
-131 TLDCLDAYIRKYEGI
+131 
-146 RPKGNHVDEAIA
+146 
-158 KRNEIKD
+158 RNEIKD
-165 ALQREAIAKEE
+165 ALRRDALATEE

-194 NKYPMSAHRDEIDD
+194 NKYPMSIHHDEIDN

-239 AMLEALDEWMIV
+239 AMLEVLDEWMIV

-285 QEICRMRREP
+285 QEICRMRHEP

-304 YLVRFGIFT
+304 YLVQLGIFT
-313 VDELISEGVMTEKVW
+313 VDELISEGVMTENVW
-328 HTLNNINVKNDLPD
+328 HTLNNIDVKNDLPD
-342 IYEAMQN
+342 IYEAMQD
-349 SDAECPEGSTDVY
+349 SKVECQDGCIDVY
-362 FFGLPYAGKTCLL
+362 LWGLPSTGKTCIL
-375 QGLLCTSSLLL
+375 QGLLSSSSLLL
-386 DMTSSGGPYAE
+386 DLTSSGGSYAE

-403 DYGMASPCTLD
+403 DYGMASPRTLD
-414 DSVTTLKTMI
+414 DSVTTLKTTI
-424 ITDEHTPIEHK
+424 ITDGHTPIK
-435 VNFVEMSGNH
+435 YNVNFVEMSGH
-445 FLDMVEDYGEPSK
+445 HILDMVEDNSEHSK

-463 DIAHL
+463 DIANL

-488 KLNREYDEYEEQTG
+488 KLNREYDEYDEQTG

-511 VFSQKI
+511 VFNQKI
-517 FMQKIV
+517 FMQQIV

-534 MRKVDSIH
+534 LRKVDSIH

-557 REKALDYFNN
+557 GEKALDYFND
-567 HYAMNIV
+567 HYGINV
-574 SPLTEVCRDYN
+574 TQPLVDLCEKYHINC
-585 INSNSGFRPKLF
+585 NSNFRPKLF

-608 LYEYNATDSELL
+608 LYEYDPIDSELL
-620 VNAISEVLP
+620 INTITAFEP
-629 FPYEQMSFWSRLK
+629 PYRKKTFWSRLIEK
-642 NKLKEKLT
+642 NNKQVK

>member
-39 HITDDRRKFIEDYL
+39 HITDDRRKYIEDHL
-53 PAPAQIDWNA
+53 PAPAQMDWDA

-69 EVSKSTLHKLETYIR
+69 EVSESTLHKFEAYIR

-98 AIAKCNEI
+98 AIAK
-106 EEKLPTLAGMEWEE
+106 
-120 LKPYLSDMSQN
+120 
-131 TLDCLDAYIRKYEGI
+131 
-146 RPKGNHVDEAIA
+146 
-158 KRNEIKD
+158 RNEIKD
-165 ALQREAIAKEE
+165 ALRRDALATEE

-239 AMLEALDEWMIV
+239 AMLEVLDEWMIV

-304 YLVRFGIFT
+304 YLVQLGIFT
-313 VDELISEGVMTEKVW
+313 VDELISEGVMTENIW
-328 HTLNNINVKNDLPD
+328 NTLNSMDVKNDLPD
-342 IYEAMQN
+342 IYEAMQE
-349 SDAECPEGSTDVY
+349 SKVECQDGCIDVY
-362 FFGLPYAGKTCLL
+362 LWGLPSTGKTCIL
-375 QGLLCTSSLLL
+375 QGLLSSSSLLL
-386 DMTSSGGPYAE
+386 DLTSSGGSYAE

-414 DSVTTLKTMI
+414 DSVTTLKTTI
-424 ITDEHTPIEHK
+424 ITDGHTPIK
-435 VNFVEMSGNH
+435 YNVNFVEMSGH
-445 FLDMVEDYGEPSK
+445 HILDMVEDNSEHSK

-463 DIAHL
+463 DIANL

-488 KLNREYDEYEEQTG
+488 KLNREYDEYDEQTG

-511 VFSQKI
+511 VFNQKI
-517 FMQKIV
+517 FMQQIV

-534 MRKVDSIH
+534 LRKVDSIH

-557 REKALDYFNN
+557 GEKALDYFND
-567 HYAMNIV
+567 HYGINV
-574 SPLTEVCRDYN
+574 TQPLVDLCEKYHINC
-585 INSNSGFRPKLF
+585 NSNFRPKLF

-608 LYEYNATDSELL
+608 LYEYDPIDSELL
-620 VNAISEVLP
+620 INTITAFEP
-629 FPYEQMSFWSRLK
+629 PYRKETFWSRLIEK
-642 NKLKEKLT
+642 IINKLNE

>member
-1 MPLTDLQRKKLI
+1 MVRNLKTVINMPLTDLQRKKLI

-26 YFLSGDISLSDVP
+26 YFLSGDILLSDVP
-39 HITDDRRKFIEDYL
+39 HITDDRRKYIEDYL
-53 PAPAQIDWNA
+53 PAPAQKDWDA

-69 EVSKSTLHKLETYIR
+69 EVSESTLHKLEAYIR

-98 AIAKCNEI
+98 AIAK
-106 EEKLPTLAGMEWEE
+106 
-120 LKPYLSDMSQN
+120 
-131 TLDCLDAYIRKYEGI
+131 
-146 RPKGNHVDEAIA
+146 
-158 KRNEIKD
+158 RNEIKD
-165 ALQREAIAKEE
+165 ALRRDALATEE

-194 NKYPMSAHRDEIDD
+194 NKYPMSIHHDEIDD

-224 YKVLFPKGKYIEKAT
+224 YKVLFPKGKYIEKAS
-239 AMLEALDEWMIV
+239 AMLEVLDEWMIV

-285 QEICRMRREP
+285 QEICRMRHEP

-304 YLVRFGIFT
+304 YLVQLGIFT
-313 VDELISEGVMTEKVW
+313 VDELISEGVMTENVW
-328 HTLNNINVKNDLPD
+328 HTLNNIDVKNDLPD
-342 IYEAMQN
+342 IYEAMQD
-349 SDAECPEGSTDVY
+349 SKVECQDGCIDVY
-362 FFGLPYAGKTCLL
+362 LWGLPSTGKTCIL
-375 QGLLCTSSLLL
+375 QGLLSSSSLLL
-386 DMTSSGGPYAE
+386 DLTSSGGSYAE

-403 DYGMASPCTLD
+403 DYGMASPRTLD
-414 DSVTTLKTMI
+414 DSVTTLKTTI
-424 ITDEHTPIEHK
+424 ITDGHTPIK
-435 VNFVEMSGNH
+435 YNVNFVEMSGH
-445 FLDMVEDYGEPSK
+445 HILDMVEDNSEHSK

-463 DIAHL
+463 DIANL

-488 KLNREYDEYEEQTG
+488 KLNREYDEYDEQTG
-502 EKIHRLKYV
+502 EKIHRLMYV
-511 VFSQKI
+511 VFNQKI
-517 FMQKIV
+517 FMQQIV

-534 MRKVDSIH
+534 LRKVDSIH

-557 REKALDYFNN
+557 GEKALDYFND
-567 HYAMNIV
+567 HYGINV
-574 SPLTEVCRDYN
+574 TQPLVDLCEKYHINC
-585 INSNSGFRPKLF
+585 NSNFRPKLF

-608 LYEYNATDSELL
+608 LYEYDPIDSELL
-620 VNAISEVLP
+620 INTITAFEP
-629 FPYEQMSFWSRLK
+629 PYRKKTFWSRLIEK
-642 NKLKEKLT
+642 IINKLNE

>member
-1 MPLTDLQRKKLI
+1 MVRNLKTVINMPLTDLQRKKLI

-26 YFLSGDISLSDVP
+26 YFLSGDILLSDVP
-39 HITDDRRKFIEDYL
+39 HITDDRRKYIEDYL
-53 PAPAQIDWNA
+53 PASAQKDWDA

-69 EVSKSTLHKLETYIR
+69 EVSESTLHKLEAYIR
-84 KYEGTRPDGNHVDE
+84 KFEGTRPD
-98 AIAKCNEI
+98 
-106 EEKLPTLAGMEWEE
+106 
-120 LKPYLSDMSQN
+120 
-131 TLDCLDAYIRKYEGI
+131 
-146 RPKGNHVDEAIA
+146 GNHVDEAIA

-165 ALQREAIAKEE
+165 ALRRDALATEE

-194 NKYPMSAHRDEIDD
+194 NKYPMSIHHDEIDN

-239 AMLEALDEWMIV
+239 AMLEVLDEWMIV

-285 QEICRMRREP
+285 QEICRMRHEP

-304 YLVRFGIFT
+304 YLVQLGIFT
-313 VDELISEGVMTEKVW
+313 VDELISEGVMTENVW
-328 HTLNNINVKNDLPD
+328 HTLNNIDVKNDLPD
-342 IYEAMQN
+342 IYEAMQD
-349 SDAECPEGSTDVY
+349 SKVECQDGCIDVY
-362 FFGLPYAGKTCLL
+362 LWGLPSTGKTCIL
-375 QGLLCTSSLLL
+375 QGLLSSSSLLL
-386 DMTSSGGPYAE
+386 DLTSSGGSYAE

-403 DYGMASPCTLD
+403 DYGMASPRTLD
-414 DSVTTLKTMI
+414 DSVTTLKTTI
-424 ITDEHTPIEHK
+424 ITDGHTPIK
-435 VNFVEMSGNH
+435 YNVNFVEMSGH
-445 FLDMVEDYGEPSK
+445 HILDMVEDNSEHSK

-463 DIAHL
+463 DIANL

-488 KLNREYDEYEEQTG
+488 KLNREYDEYDEQTG

-511 VFSQKI
+511 VFNQKI
-517 FMQKIV
+517 FMQQIV

-557 REKALDYFNN
+557 GEKALDYFND
-567 HYAMNIV
+567 HYGINV
-574 SPLTEVCRDYN
+574 TQPLVDLCEKYHINC
-585 INSNSGFRPKLF
+585 NSNFRPKLF

-608 LYEYNATDSELL
+608 LYEYDPIDSELL
-620 VNAISEVLP
+620 INTITAFEP
-629 FPYEQMSFWSRLK
+629 PYRKKTFWSRLIEK
-642 NKLKEKLT
+642 IINK

>member
-39 HITDDRRKFIEDYL
+39 HITDDRRKFIEEHL
-53 PAPAQIDWNA
+53 PAPAQMDWNA

-69 EVSKSTLHKLETYIR
+69 EVSVSTLLKLETYIR

-98 AIAKCNEI
+98 AIAK
-106 EEKLPTLAGMEWEE
+106 
-120 LKPYLSDMSQN
+120 
-131 TLDCLDAYIRKYEGI
+131 
-146 RPKGNHVDEAIA
+146 
-158 KRNEIKD
+158 RNEIKD
-165 ALQREAIAKEE
+165 ALQREALAKEE
-176 TEWKAVDPFSMMS
+176 DEWNTVDPFSMTS

-194 NKYPMSAHRDEIDD
+194 NKYPMSAHHDEIDD

-224 YKVLFPKGKYIEKAT
+224 YKVLFPKGKYIEKAI

-251 RDSGDIS
+251 RNSGDIS

-285 QEICRMRREP
+285 QEICRIRREP

-313 VDELISEGVMTEKVW
+313 VDELISEGVMTENVW
-328 HTLNNINVKNDLPD
+328 NTLNSIDVKNDLPD
-342 IYEAMQN
+342 IYEAMKK
-349 SDAECPEGSTDVY
+349 SKVEYLEGGIDVY
-362 FFGLPYAGKTCLL
+362 FFGLPCTGKTCLL
-375 QGLLCTSSLLL
+375 QGLSCTTSLQVDLAASS
-386 DMTSSGGPYAE
+386 GPYAE

-403 DYGMASPCTLD
+403 DCGIVSPRTLD
-414 DSVTTLKTMI
+414 DSVTTLKTTI
-424 ITDEHTPIEHK
+424 ITDGHTPIK
-435 VNFVEMSGNH
+435 YNVNFVEMSGH
-445 FLDMVEDYGEPSK
+445 HILDMVEDNSEHSK

-463 DIAHL
+463 DIANL

-488 KLNREYDEYEEQTG
+488 KLNREYDEYDEQTG

-511 VFSQKI
+511 VFNQKI
-517 FMQKIV
+517 FMQQIV

-534 MRKVDSIH
+534 LRKVDSIH

-557 REKALDYFNN
+557 GEKALDYFND
-567 HYAMNIV
+567 HYGINV
-574 SPLTEVCRDYN
+574 TQPLVDLCEKYHINC
-585 INSNSGFRPKLF
+585 NSNFRPKLF

-608 LYEYNATDSELL
+608 LYEYDPIDSELL
-620 VNAISEVLP
+620 INTITAFEP
-629 FPYEQMSFWSRLK
+629 PYRKKTFWSRLIEK
-642 NKLKEKLT
+642 IINKLNE

>member
-39 HITDDRRKFIEDYL
+39 HITDDRRKFIEEHL
-53 PAPAQIDWNA
+53 PAPAQMDWNA

-69 EVSKSTLHKLETYIR
+69 EVSVSTLLKLETYIR
-84 KYEGTRPDGNHVDE
+84 KYEGTR
-98 AIAKCNEI
+98 
-106 EEKLPTLAGMEWEE
+106 
-120 LKPYLSDMSQN
+120 SD
-131 TLDCLDAYIRKYEGI
+131 
-146 RPKGNHVDEAIA
+146 GNHVDEAIA

-165 ALQREAIAKEE
+165 ALQREALAKEE
-176 TEWKAVDPFSMMS
+176 DEWNTVDPFSMTS

-194 NKYPMSAHRDEIDD
+194 NKYPMSAHHDEIDD

-224 YKVLFPKGKYIEKAT
+224 YKVLFPKGKYIEKAI

-251 RDSGDIS
+251 RNSGDIS

-304 YLVRFGIFT
+304 YLVRLGIFT
-313 VDELISEGVMTEKVW
+313 VDELISEGVMTENVW
-328 HTLNNINVKNDLPD
+328 NTLNSIDVKNDLPD
-342 IYEAMQN
+342 IYEAMKK
-349 SDAECPEGSTDVY
+349 SKVEYLEGGIDVY
-362 FFGLPYAGKTCLL
+362 FFGLPCTGKTCLL
-375 QGLLCTSSLLL
+375 QGLSCTTSLQVDLAASS
-386 DMTSSGGPYAE
+386 GPYAE

-403 DYGMASPCTLD
+403 DCGIVSPRTLD
-414 DSVTTLKTMI
+414 DSVTTLKTTI
-424 ITDEHTPIEHK
+424 ITDEHTPIK
-435 VNFVEMSGNH
+435 NNVNFVEMSGH
-445 FLDMVEDYGEPSK
+445 HILDMVEDNGEYSK
-458 EENNS
+458 EVDNR
-463 DIAHL
+463 DIANL

-483 TINNI
+483 TTKNI
-488 KLNREYDEYEEQTG
+488 KLNREYDEYDEQTG
-502 EKIHRLKYV
+502 EKIHRLKYD
-511 VFSQKI
+511 VFNQKI

-574 SPLTEVCRDYN
+574 PPLTEVCRDYN
-585 INSNSGFRPKLF
+585 INCNSNYRPKLF

-608 LYEYNATDSELL
+608 LYEYDPIDSELL
-620 VNAISEVLP
+620 VNTITAIVP
-629 FPYEQMSFWSRLK
+629 PPYRKETFWSRLIEK
-642 NKLKEKLT
+642 IINKLNE

>member
-39 HITDDRRKFIEDYL
+39 HITDDRRKYIEDYL
-53 PAPAQIDWNA
+53 PAPAQKDWDA

-69 EVSKSTLHKLETYIR
+69 EVSESTLHKLEAYIR
-84 KYEGTRPDGNHVDE
+84 KFEGTRPDGNHVDE
-98 AIAKCNEI
+98 AIAK
-106 EEKLPTLAGMEWEE
+106 
-120 LKPYLSDMSQN
+120 
-131 TLDCLDAYIRKYEGI
+131 
-146 RPKGNHVDEAIA
+146 
-158 KRNEIKD
+158 RNEIND
-165 ALQREAIAKEE
+165 ALRRDALATEE

-194 NKYPMSAHRDEIDD
+194 NKYPMSIHHDEIDD

-239 AMLEALDEWMIV
+239 AMLEVLDEWMIV

-285 QEICRMRREP
+285 QEICRMRHEP

-304 YLVRFGIFT
+304 YLVQLGIFT
-313 VDELISEGVMTEKVW
+313 VDELISEGVMTENVW
-328 HTLNNINVKNDLPD
+328 HTLNNIDVKNDLPD
-342 IYEAMQN
+342 IYEAMQD
-349 SDAECPEGSTDVY
+349 SKVECQDGCIDVY
-362 FFGLPYAGKTCLL
+362 LWGLPSTGKTCIL
-375 QGLLCTSSLLL
+375 QGLLSSSSLLL
-386 DMTSSGGPYAE
+386 DLTSSGGSYAE

-403 DYGMASPCTLD
+403 DYGMASPRTLD
-414 DSVTTLKTMI
+414 DSVTTLKTTI
-424 ITDEHTPIEHK
+424 ITDGHTPIK
-435 VNFVEMSGNH
+435 YNVNFVEMSGH
-445 FLDMVEDYGEPSK
+445 HILDMVEDNSEHSK

-463 DIAHL
+463 DIANL

-488 KLNREYDEYEEQTG
+488 KLNREYDEYDEQTG

-511 VFSQKI
+511 VFNQKI
-517 FMQKIV
+517 FMQQIV

-534 MRKVDSIH
+534 LRKVDSIH

-557 REKALDYFNN
+557 GEKALDYFND
-567 HYAMNIV
+567 HYGINV
-574 SPLTEVCRDYN
+574 TQPLVDLCEKYHINC
-585 INSNSGFRPKLF
+585 NSNFRPKLF

-608 LYEYNATDSELL
+608 LYEYDPIDSELL
-620 VNAISEVLP
+620 INTITAFEP
-629 FPYEQMSFWSRLK
+629 PYRKKTFWSRLIEK
-642 NKLKEKLT
+642 IINKLNE

>member
-1 MPLTDLQRKKLI
+1 MALTDLQRKKLI

-26 YFLSGDISLSDVP
+26 YFLSGDISLSDVS
-39 HITDDRRKFIEDYL
+39 HITDDRRKFIEDHL

-84 KYEGTRPDGNHVDE
+84 KYEGTRPD
-98 AIAKCNEI
+98 
-106 EEKLPTLAGMEWEE
+106 
-120 LKPYLSDMSQN
+120 
-131 TLDCLDAYIRKYEGI
+131 
-146 RPKGNHVDEAIA
+146 GNHVDEAIA

-194 NKYPMSAHRDEIDD
+194 NKYPMSAHRDEIDG

-224 YKVLFPKGKYIEKAT
+224 YKVLFPKDKYIEKAT

-304 YLVRFGIFT
+304 YLVQLGIFT
-313 VDELISEGVMTEKVW
+313 VDELISEGVMTENVW
-328 HTLNNINVKNDLPD
+328 NTLNNIDVKNDLPD
-342 IYEAMQN
+342 IYEAMQE
-349 SDAECPEGSTDVY
+349 SKVECSEGSTDVY
-362 FFGLPYAGKTCLL
+362 FFGLPFTGKTCIL
-375 QGLLCTSSLLL
+375 QGMLSTSSLLL
-386 DMTSSGGPYAE
+386 DLASSSGPYAE

-403 DYGMASPCTLD
+403 DCGIVVPCTPD
-414 DSVTTLKTMI
+414 DFVTTLKAKI
-424 ITDEHTPIEHK
+424 ITGGHTPIERN

-445 FLDMVEDYGEPSK
+445 FLNMVKDYGEHFK
-458 EENNS
+458 TEDNE
-463 DIAHL
+463 DIANL

-488 KLNREYDEYEEQTG
+488 KLNREYDEYDEQAG

-511 VFSQKI
+511 VLSQKI

-542 IIITKADTFGERLQR
+542 IIITKADTLGERLQR

-574 SPLTEVCRDYN
+574 PSLTKVCRDYN
-585 INSNSGFRPKLF
+585 INSNSDYRPKLF
-597 TFSLGKFYVGG
+597 SFSLGKFYVGG
-608 LYEYNATDSELL
+608 LYEYDATDSELL

-629 FPYEQMSFWSRLK
+629 FPYEQMSFWLRLK

>member
-26 YFLSGDISLSDVP
+26 YFLSGDLSLSDIP
-39 HITDDRRKFIEDYL
+39 HITDDRRKYIEDHL
-53 PAPAQIDWNA
+53 PAPAQMDWDA

-69 EVSKSTLHKLETYIR
+69 EVSESTLHKLEAYIR

-98 AIAKCNEI
+98 AIAK
-106 EEKLPTLAGMEWEE
+106 
-120 LKPYLSDMSQN
+120 
-131 TLDCLDAYIRKYEGI
+131 
-146 RPKGNHVDEAIA
+146 
-158 KRNEIKD
+158 RNEIKD
-165 ALQREAIAKEE
+165 ALRRDALATEE

-194 NKYPMSAHRDEIDD
+194 NKYPMSIHHDEIDN

-224 YKVLFPKGKYIEKAT
+224 YKVLFPKGKYIEKAS
-239 AMLEALDEWMIV
+239 AMLEVLDEWMIV

-285 QEICRMRREP
+285 QEICRMRHEP

-304 YLVRFGIFT
+304 YLVQLGIFT
-313 VDELISEGVMTEKVW
+313 VDELISEGVMTENVW
-328 HTLNNINVKNDLPD
+328 HTLNNIDVKNDLPD
-342 IYEAMQN
+342 IYEAMQD
-349 SDAECPEGSTDVY
+349 SKVECQDGCIDVY
-362 FFGLPYAGKTCLL
+362 LWGLPSTGKTCIL
-375 QGLLCTSSLLL
+375 QGLLSSSSLLL
-386 DMTSSGGPYAE
+386 DLTSSGGSYAE

-403 DYGMASPCTLD
+403 DYGMASPRTLD
-414 DSVTTLKTMI
+414 DSVTTLKTTI
-424 ITDEHTPIEHK
+424 ITDGHTPIK
-435 VNFVEMSGNH
+435 YNVNFVEMSGH
-445 FLDMVEDYGEPSK
+445 HILDMVEDNSEHSK

-463 DIAHL
+463 DIANL

-488 KLNREYDEYEEQTG
+488 KLNREYDEYDEQTG

-511 VFSQKI
+511 VFNQKI
-517 FMQKIV
+517 FMQQIV

-534 MRKVDSIH
+534 LRKVDSIH

-557 REKALDYFNN
+557 GEKALDYFND
-567 HYAMNIV
+567 HYGINV
-574 SPLTEVCRDYN
+574 TQPLVDLCEKYHINC
-585 INSNSGFRPKLF
+585 NSNFRPKLF

-608 LYEYNATDSELL
+608 LYEYDPIDSELL
-620 VNAISEVLP
+620 INTITAFEP
-629 FPYEQMSFWSRLK
+629 PYRKKTFWSRLIEK
-642 NKLKEKLT
+642 IINK

>member
-26 YFLSGDISLSDVP
+26 YFLSGDILLSDVP
-39 HITDDRRKFIEDYL
+39 HITDDRRKYIEDYL
-53 PAPAQIDWNA
+53 PAPAQKDWDA

-69 EVSKSTLHKLETYIR
+69 EVSESTLHKLEAYIR

-98 AIAKCNEI
+98 AIAK
-106 EEKLPTLAGMEWEE
+106 
-120 LKPYLSDMSQN
+120 
-131 TLDCLDAYIRKYEGI
+131 
-146 RPKGNHVDEAIA
+146 
-158 KRNEIKD
+158 RNEIKD
-165 ALQREAIAKEE
+165 ALRRDALATEE

-194 NKYPMSAHRDEIDD
+194 NKYPMSIHHDEIDN

-239 AMLEALDEWMIV
+239 AMLEVLDEWMIV

-285 QEICRMRREP
+285 QEICRMRHEP

-304 YLVRFGIFT
+304 YLVQLGIFT
-313 VDELISEGVMTEKVW
+313 VDELISEGVMTENVW
-328 HTLNNINVKNDLPD
+328 HTLNNIDVKNDLPD
-342 IYEAMQN
+342 IYEAMQD
-349 SDAECPEGSTDVY
+349 SKVECQDGCIDVY
-362 FFGLPYAGKTCLL
+362 LWGLPSTGKTCIL
-375 QGLLCTSSLLL
+375 QGLLSSSSLLL
-386 DMTSSGGPYAE
+386 DLTSSGGSYAE

-403 DYGMASPCTLD
+403 DYGMASPRTLD
-414 DSVTTLKTMI
+414 DSVTTLKTTI
-424 ITDEHTPIEHK
+424 ITDGHTPIK
-435 VNFVEMSGNH
+435 YNVNFVEMSGH
-445 FLDMVEDYGEPSK
+445 HILDMVEDNSEHSK

-463 DIAHL
+463 DIANL

-488 KLNREYDEYEEQTG
+488 KLNREYDEYDEQTG

-511 VFSQKI
+511 VFNQKI
-517 FMQKIV
+517 FMQQIV

-557 REKALDYFNN
+557 GEKALDYFND
-567 HYAMNIV
+567 HYGINV
-574 SPLTEVCRDYN
+574 TQPLVDLCEKYHINC
-585 INSNSGFRPKLF
+585 NSNFRPKLF

-608 LYEYNATDSELL
+608 LYEYDPIDSELL
-620 VNAISEVLP
+620 INTITAFEP
-629 FPYEQMSFWSRLK
+629 PYRKKTFWSRLIEK
-642 NKLKEKLT
+642 IINK